1 MPEDRSPK
9 DKPPAGKTLA
19 DRVEELG
26 LAMEKMKL
34 AEYVELLN
42 RPARLFYIN
51 FFAGLA
57 RGIGMAVGFTLL
69 GAFLIYILKR
79 LEYLNI
85 PVIGEFIAEIVK
97 IVQEQLR
104 G

>member
-1 MPEDRSPK
+1 MTG
-9 DKPPAGKTLA
+9 DKPPEGKTLA
-19 DRVEELG
+19 DRVEQLS

-42 RPARLFYIN
+42 QPTRLFYIN

-57 RGIGMAVGFTLL
+57 RGIGMAVGFTIL
-69 GAFLIYILKR
+69 GALLIYMLRR

-85 PVIGEFIAEIVK
+85 PVIGQFVAEIVR
-97 IVQEQLR
+97 IVQEQLKIK
-104 G
+104 